1 MDDGSMGDFAG
12 KSIKELKGIIEEH
25 GGSYQGIVEKVELLQ
40 RARDA
45 VAATAASAAKQE
57 PRGASRGEGIKKMP
71 GIKSLP
77 SARRLIF
84 NGKQIENGSLTRHI
98 TPHLDIPSNNAGEP
112 IDIEIKITPEIFVKM
127 FGLDALSAED
137 REAALVQI
145 EEQVTPQYR
154 FEVEAALAEL
164 DARMLRGPEKNTKKK

>member
-45 VAATAASAAKQE
+45 VAATAASAAK
-57 PRGASRGEGIKKMP
+57 
-71 GIKSLP
+71 SLP
-77 SARRLIF
+77 STRRLIF

-127 FGLDALSAED
+127 FGLDALSTED

-145 EEQVTPQYR
+145 EEQVVPLTPQYR
-154 FEVEAALAEL
+154 FEVEVALAALDAE
-164 DARMLRGPEKNTKKK
+164 DAARSRKENKKK